1 MPGRLETPSFA
12 LDNDLSGCSLA
23 DALER
28 LEAGRCGHAAV
39 MAYIGT
45 DSYHELV
52 ATMHFNGRTMP
63 GHRDMVVTPETLE
76 LLSHLPRRSPAP
88 AAAKGTTAKRL

>member
-1 MPGRLETPSFA
+1 MPRDRNII
-12 LDNDLSGCSLA
+12 DNDLSDCSLA

-28 LEAGRCGHAAV
+28 LESGKCGHTAV
-39 MAYIGT
+39 MEYIGT

-63 GHRDMVVTPETLE
+63 GHRKMVLTAETME
-76 LLSHLPRRSPAP
+76 LLSQLPKRASVDRPANS
-88 AAAKGTTAKRL
+88 